1 MVSSIGADRVID
13 YTHEDFTIGDERY
26 DVIIDSAVSHSISE
40 TRRALAPNGIYVL
53 FGDSGGRLGGG
64 FRRSL
69 QTLLL
74 APIVRQ
80 TMRSF
85 TMAPS
90 RDDLQF
96 LKELIEAGRVT
107 PIIDRTYQLSDAPE
121 ALGYLATGHA
131 RGKVIITV

>member
-1 MVSSIGADRVID
+1 
-13 YTHEDFTIGDERY
+13 
-26 DVIIDSAVSHSISE
+26 
-40 TRRALAPNGIYVL
+40 
-53 FGDSGGRLGGG
+53 
-64 FRRSL
+64 
-69 QTLLL
+69 
-74 APIVRQ
+74 
-80 TMRSF
+80 
-85 TMAPS
+85 MAPS